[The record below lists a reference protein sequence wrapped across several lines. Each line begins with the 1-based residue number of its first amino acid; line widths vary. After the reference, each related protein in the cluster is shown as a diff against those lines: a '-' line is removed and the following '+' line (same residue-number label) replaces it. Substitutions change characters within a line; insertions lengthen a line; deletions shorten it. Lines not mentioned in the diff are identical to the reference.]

1 MRCPVVD
8 DTPISWKAIPPH
20 TALLSSDGQSV
31 GQVFEVLGSRE
42 EDIFH
47 GLIVSV
53 AGQHRVLTSDCV
65 TSIAAAGVM
74 TDHSAVELAALPLY
88 EPEPTYHAELSKGLF
103 GRFRHEH
110 FAKDNDRR

>member
-1 MRCPVVD
+1 VPD

-20 TALLSSDGQSV
+20 TALLSTDGQNV

-47 GLIVSV
+47 GLIVTV
-53 AGQHRVLTSDCV
+53 GGQHRVLTSDCV
-65 TSIAAAGVM
+65 TGISAAGVE
-74 TDHSAVELAALPLY
+74 TDHSAADLATLPVY
-88 EPEPTYHAELSKGLF
+88 EPEPTFHAELSKGLF

-110 FAKDNDRR
+110 FVKDDDRR